1 MVKYNGKHLTNKE
14 IINNYEIV
22 WDVKDIS
29 HSQIFYNVSLS
40 FIIKIDSFVKVQ
52 KYAFATSMKESI
64 AKNRIFKYLLLNP
77 DEIFVFQNIMNKSIH
92 NYEIR

>member
-1 MVKYNGKHLTNKE
+1 MVKYNGKHLKNKE

-22 WDVKDIS
+22 WDVNDGTYP
-29 HSQIFYNVSLS
+29 HIFYHVTLS

-77 DEIFVFQNIMNKSIH
+77 DEIFVFQTILNKCIH